1 MRLPAGRTWTD
12 LAKEHDEASVCKRR
26 RRSWSMQVFYNT
38 CLARWDSAEEMTKAD
53 ELRKRA
59 EAEGHRLSGTRRSAA
74 ADRVGRY
81 PAQPLGNAGDGPGE
95 GLERWTVDFQVIPG
109 DPTDER
115 TWALLDERLKARYRH
130 VSGVDLAIC
139 AVCIDSGGHHTHEVY
154 QFTRL
159 RRWRNVLAVKGE
171 QRGRPVLAQRPSK
184 VDVTWQGNTGEE
196 WRRTMDGRYRHGEGL
211 GLQPLPPQG
220 WPWGVALLRRPPP
233 GTSSTS
239 AWPSARWSAT

>member
-1 MRLPAGRTWTD
+1 
-12 LAKEHDEASVCKRR
+12 
-26 RRSWSMQVFYNT
+26 MQVFYNT
-38 CLARWDSAEEMTKAD
+38 RLARLWDSAEEMTKAD

-59 EAEGHRLSGTRRSAA
+59 EAEGHRLGLVPAGALLLTAA
-74 ADRVGRY
+74 VDTQHNRLEMLVMGW
-81 PAQPLGNAGDGPGE
+81 GE

-159 RRWRNVLAVKGE
+159 RRWRNVLAVKGASK
-171 QRGRPVLAQRPSK
+171 RGRPVLAQRPSK
-184 VDVTWQGNTGEE
+184 VDVTWQGNTEKSG
-196 WRRTMDGRYRHGEGL
+196 
-211 GLQPLPPQG
+211 
-220 WPWGVALLRRPPP
+220 A
-233 GTSSTS
+233 
-239 AWPSARWSAT
+239 